1 MDAKLKAGYELTK
14 IFSAV
19 GHLTEEATLYFKP
32 SGLEITE
39 ANNSNISMLSVAIQ
53 PSLLNEYI
61 ANQEVK
67 AGVNI
72 ANLNKML
79 KTLPKKSEFSIS
91 INNNM
96 ALEIKSDNKAYSVP
110 IIEHKSR
117 IDKEPE
123 IEFTNTISFNTSEFM
138 EALKNLSQISTIAH
152 INISNRLINL
162 SAEGDAG
169 SVENEYSD
177 GNMIIKSTEPIIN
190 LCFNIEEMQKLIKEA
205 DKKGKI
211 GLYLKNG
218 EPLKVVYELAGQKLR
233 GFLAPYMESED
244 A

>member
-1 MDAKLKAGYELTK
+1 MEAKLKSGYELIK
-14 IFSAV
+14 VFNAI
-19 GHLTEEATLYFKP
+19 GHITDEATLYFKP

-39 ANNSNISMLSVAIQ
+39 ANNSNISMLSVAMQ
-53 PSLLNEYI
+53 PSLLTEYI

-91 INNNM
+91 ISSI

-110 IIEHKSR
+110 IIEHKSS
-117 IDKEPE
+117 INKEPE
-123 IEFTNTISFNTSEFM
+123 IEFTNSISFSTAEFK

-177 GNMIIKSTEPIIN
+177 SYMIIKSTEPITN
-190 LCFNIEEMQKLIKEA
+190 LCFNITEMLKLIKEA
-205 DKKGKI
+205 DKKSKI
-211 GLYLKNG
+211 ELYLKNG

>member
-1 MDAKLKAGYELTK
+1 MEAKLKSGYELIK
-14 IFSAV
+14 VFSAV
-19 GHLTEEATLYFKP
+19 GHLTEEATLCFKP

-39 ANNSNISMLSVAIQ
+39 ANNSNISMLSVAMQ
-53 PSLLNEYI
+53 PSLLTEYI

-91 INNNM
+91 ISSI

-110 IIEHKSR
+110 IIEHKSS
-117 IDKEPE
+117 INKEPE
-123 IEFTNTISFNTSEFM
+123 IEFTNTLSFNTAEFM

-190 LCFNIEEMQKLIKEA
+190 LCFNIKEMQKLIKEA

-233 GFLAPYMESED
+233 GFLAPFMESED

>member
-19 GHLTEEATLYFKP
+19 GHLTEEATLCFKP

-177 GNMIIKSTEPIIN
+177 SNMIIKSTEPIIN

-218 EPLKVVYELAGQKLR
+218 EPLKVVYELAGQKLK
-233 GFLAPYMESED
+233 GFLAPYMESKD